1 MEITQ
6 TQTIESLVDIKA
18 FSETRA
24 LADLANDLF
33 LLLDEE
39 IKQPDKRQVQAMYLI
54 AEAWQYLY
62 AASINLMPFDPTNP
76 DNAGDSLEGCD
87 D

>member
-6 TQTIESLVDIKA
+6 TQDIESLVDIKA

-62 AASINLMPFDPTNP
+62 AASINLMPHDGINP
-76 DNAGDSLEGCD
+76 DDDSEDCD
-87 D
+87 YD